1 MRKGMEIT
9 VTVMYAF
16 GLISLF
22 FFSVTVEDIIF
33 SNALVNWTVFF
44 FAHHCFLTGTLEF
57 FYWRGNPF

>member
-1 MRKGMEIT
+1 M
-9 VTVMYAF
+9 VMYAF